1 MNPLHQRALETFKTQ
16 MSPLA
21 AYIED
26 PAVQEIMVNSHSDI
40 WIEKAGVMQKIEGLE
55 IEDLRVRAAI
65 KALASANDRNSVTS
79 IMDARMPGYRIAAAL
94 YPVAVRGNALCI
106 RKHNASSKLLYD
118 YVESGALQPACRQ
131 EENAEHAPTAS
142 VEDYLSRH
150 GDDVRKGGAALYE
163 FLRWCIQARLNFI
176 VAGATGSGKTTLMNA
191 LLGEIPPEDRVLT
204 LEDTAELKVRVPN
217 YVGLEAN
224 PSENIDIRA
233 LVRLSLRFRPDRI
246 VVGEVRGP
254 EAYDLI
260 DAMNTGHSGGGC
272 TLHADNALFA
282 LYRMENMVRMSPNAH
297 NLPLMALR
305 SLIAQT
311 FRLVIFC
318 SRLGGIRRPVEVAL
332 VDGIGDDGG
341 YRTRAVYLA

>member
-16 MSPLA
+16 LSPLA
-21 AYIED
+21 TYIND
-26 PAVQEIMVNSHSDI
+26 PDVQEIMVNTSEDI
-40 WIEKAGVMQKIEGLE
+40 WIEKAGVMQRIDGLKMD
-55 IEDLRVRAAI
+55 DLRVRAAI

-106 RKHNASSKLLYD
+106 RKHNASNRRLSD
-118 YVESGALQPACRQ
+118 YVESGALDPISGRRGA
-131 EENAEHAPTAS
+131 HAGVDALT
-142 VEDYLSRH
+142 DYLSRY
-150 GDDVRKGGAALYE
+150 GEDIRKGGMALYE
-163 FLRWCIQARLNFI
+163 FLRFCIHARLNFI

-224 PSENIDIRA
+224 PSENIDIRS

-272 TLHADNALFA
+272 TIHADNALFA
-282 LYRMENMVRMSPNAH
+282 LYRMENLVRMSPNAH
-297 NLPLMALR
+297 NLPLLALR
-305 SLIAQT
+305 ALIAQT
-311 FRLVIFC
+311 FRIVIFC
-318 SRLGGIRRPVEVAL
+318 SRLGGIRRPVEVAV
-332 VDGIGDDGG
+332 VDGVGEDGG
-341 YRTRAVYLA
+341 YRTRSVYLA

>member
-16 MSPLA
+16 LSPLA
-21 AYIED
+21 PYIND
-26 PAVQEIMVNSHSDI
+26 PSVQEIMVNTSEDI
-40 WIEKAGVMQKIEGLE
+40 WIEKAGVMQKVEGLK

-79 IMDARMPGYRIAAAL
+79 IMDARMPNYRIAAAL

-106 RKHNASSKLLYD
+106 RKHNASGKCLSD
-118 YVESGALQPACRQ
+118 YVKSGAFEPSSDRGGVRAGIDALT
-131 EENAEHAPTAS
+131 N
-142 VEDYLSRH
+142 YLSQH
-150 GDDVRKGGAALYE
+150 GEDIRRGGMALYE
-163 FLRWCIQARLNFI
+163 FLRFCVHARLNFI

-204 LEDTAELKVRVPN
+204 LEDTAELKVQVPN

-224 PSENIDIRA
+224 PSENIDIRS

-282 LYRMENMVRMSPNAH
+282 LYRMENLVRMSPNAH

-305 SLIAQT
+305 TLIAQT
-311 FRLVIFC
+311 FRIIIFC
-318 SRLGGIRRPVEVAL
+318 SRLGGIRRPVEVAV
-332 VDGIGDDGG
+332 VDGIGEDGG
-341 YRTRAVYLA
+341 YNTKTVYLA